1 MPWVV
6 RDVVRDIN
14 KAAGRRWQAADPLL
28 PMPDDLPEGCGAPM
42 VARGANGRPVGL
54 AVCRHQEIPDDSIS
68 QTWGT
73 ATRFVLTA
81 RVGQANAQS
90 ALDQLLSQ
98 WGDHLAVVPE
108 AGKDDTSALLY
119 WPSRD
124 ITGISAL
131 LRHGLQ
137 PLAVIAARQ
146 LGEPAR
152 SGEIPRPA
160 SWARRGSAGRADRL
174 TIRQAGPGDEAAVTG
189 FELDVV
195 DYEAHFG
202 GAVKRPATRSLIRAD
217 VRARLGRPVSW
228 TWLADRAAGPR
239 AEPKASPKAGPKAGP
254 GGGSEGDPAAGP
266 AGMIVVQQ
274 PKETRWITG
283 LTGSGPAVYLPTAF
297 VAEPQRGTGVGGALV
312 RYVHEYLDAAGVQ
325 VILLHYA
332 LVNPVSGPF
341 WSRMGYRPLWTIWET
356 RPASALR

>member
-14 KAAGRRWQAADPLL
+14 RAVGRRWQAADPLL
-28 PMPDDLPEGCGAPM
+28 PVPDDLPEGCGPPM
-42 VARGANGRPVGL
+42 VARGASGRPVGL

-73 ATRFVLTA
+73 AARFVLTA
-81 RVGQANAQS
+81 RVGQADAEPVV
-90 ALDQLLSQ
+90 DQLLSQ
-98 WGDHLAVVPE
+98 WRDHLAVVPE
-108 AGKDDTSALLY
+108 AGKDDTAALLY

-124 ITGISAL
+124 ITGIRPL

-146 LGEPAR
+146 LGRHGDLPGAAR
-152 SGEIPRPA
+152 PSSWTRPRP
-160 SWARRGSAGRADRL
+160 AGRADRL

-189 FELDVV
+189 FELGVV

-202 GAVKRPATRSLIRAD
+202 GAVRRPATRSLIRAE
-217 VRARLGRPVSW
+217 VRARLRRPVTW
-228 TWLADRAAGPR
+228 TWLADRP
-239 AEPKASPKAGPKAGP
+239 AGPKAGLE
-254 GGGSEGDPAAGP
+254 GGREGGQATGP

-274 PKETRWITG
+274 PQETTWITG
-283 LTGSGPAVYLPTAF
+283 LTGTCPAVYLPTAY

-312 RYVHEYLDAAGVQ
+312 RYVHEYLDAAGIQ
-325 VILLHYA
+325 AILLHYA

-341 WSRMGYRPLWTIWET
+341 WSQMGYRPLWTIWET